1 MWSKLFTLKRI
12 LDAEVT
18 VEGIL
23 NTEASRLLLQIH
35 LHTGFNTCKGMTN
48 EVENMFIL
56 PRLLQQMF

>member
-1 MWSKLFTLKRI
+1 MWSKLFTMKRI
-12 LDAEVT
+12 WHAEVT

-23 NTEASRLLLQIH
+23 KPLVSSNKSILTP
-35 LHTGFNTCKGMTN
+35 GFNTCKGMTN